1 MRILIALSIF
11 TLSLNSYAQLGTKPV
26 YSLILFS
33 GEVMEGNALTYQ
45 SPLLKPAAF
54 LLDNK
59 EYATSEVSFFQNT
72 HGYFSNLAKLH
83 GENAERYALRIKKGN
98 VNLYEEIEIGI
109 YCNESLT
116 VEEEGSSKMQDPML
130 ATGESFGYYNKGN
143 EPVREAT
150 YANMKVD
157 LSDHEASMNHLK
169 KYRNYRLLQ
178 WTVLSLG
185 TGVVAYEVI
194 RSTGSA
200 VKLSPFMAFGIVLGG
215 SSYFFEAPKSD
226 ELWLAT
232 DAYNEELP
240 ATVSAQQQ

>member
-1 MRILIALSIF
+1 MRILLALFVSGISF
-11 TLSLNSYAQLGTKPV
+11 HSLAQLDTKPV
-26 YSLILFS
+26 YSIKLFS
-33 GEVMEGNALTYQ
+33 GEVIEGKELSYQ

-59 EYATSEVSFFQNT
+59 EYASAEVSYFQNS

-83 GENAERYALRIKKGN
+83 GECAERYALRIKKGK

-116 VEEEGSSKMQDPML
+116 VDEAAGAKMQDPML
-130 ATGESFGYYNKGN
+130 ATGESFGYYNKGD

-157 LSDHEASMNHLK
+157 LSDNETSMSHLK

-185 TGVVAYEVI
+185 TGVVAYEVL
-194 RSTGSA
+194 RSSGSA
-200 VKLSPFMAFGIVLGG
+200 IKLSPFMAFGIVLGG

-240 ATVSAQQQ
+240 ATVSAQKQ